1 VQYHR
6 TAVAIFEDIDM
17 KKTPQK
23 KSPAQGTAVGS
34 GHRPDGGKIKTPT
47 SAPSNPG
54 TMDRNRRGS
63 K

>member
-1 VQYHR
+1 
-6 TAVAIFEDIDM
+6 M